1 MLLKQNCIKLKPL
14 TLLICVKIKKKK
26 RESTRQLDVDT
37 EQATFVRGANG
48 AGDSTGEVGKAGA
61 VEFNVDA
68 GDALVPRAFRQFL
81 LDSPDV

>member
-14 TLLICVKIKKKK
+14 TLLICVKIKKRK
-26 RESTRQLDVDT
+26 ESTRQLDVDT

-81 LDSPDV
+81 LNSPDV